1 MQREGEL
8 SKPWSQSRSLK
19 RAAGAQPGAC
29 PAPALL
35 QWQSDFSLT
44 KID

>member
-8 SKPWSQSRSLK
+8 SKPWSQSQSLK
-19 RAAGAQPGAC
+19 GAASAQPGAC
-29 PAPALL
+29 LTPALL
-35 QWQSDFSLT
+35 QWQSNFSLT